1 MSVFVDTGVLYA
13 DHDSSAAK
21 HDTAVSALESVYSG
35 RFGQPIT
42 SDYVYD
48 EALTLTLHRTGDFE
62 AARKL
67 GRRILGD
74 GQFPSVYSL
83 EFVNESVFQDTNA
96 LFDTYD
102 DQGLSFTDASTI
114 ALVERNDIDVVL
126 SFDDDFD
133 GLVERIVPEN
143 VDSND

>member
-21 HDTAVSALESVYSG
+21 HDTAVSALKSVYSG
-35 RFGQPIT
+35 HFGQPIT

-48 EALTLTLHRTGDFE
+48 EALTLTLRRTGDFE
-62 AARKL
+62 AAKIL
-67 GRRILGD
+67 GQRILGG
-74 GQFPSVYSL
+74 GQFPEVYSL
-83 EFVNESVFQDTNA
+83 EFVTESLFQDANDV
-96 LFDTYD
+96 FDTDD

-114 ALVERNDIDVVL
+114 ALVKREDIDAVL

-133 GLVERIVPEN
+133 GLVERIVPEQAES
-143 VDSND
+143 DT

>member
-13 DHDSSAAK
+13 DHDASAAK
-21 HDTAVSALESVYSG
+21 HETAVSALESVYNG

-48 EALTLTLHRTGDFE
+48 EALTLTLRRTRDFE
-62 AARKL
+62 AATTL
-67 GRRILGD
+67 GQRIRGA
-74 GQFPSVYSL
+74 GQFPDVYL
-83 EFVNESVFQDTNA
+83 FEFVNEPVFQDTNEI
-96 LFDTYD
+96 FDTYD

-114 ALVERNDIDVVL
+114 ALVEQNDIDAVL

-133 GLVERIVPEN
+133 WLLERIVPEKI
-143 VDSND
+143 DSDA